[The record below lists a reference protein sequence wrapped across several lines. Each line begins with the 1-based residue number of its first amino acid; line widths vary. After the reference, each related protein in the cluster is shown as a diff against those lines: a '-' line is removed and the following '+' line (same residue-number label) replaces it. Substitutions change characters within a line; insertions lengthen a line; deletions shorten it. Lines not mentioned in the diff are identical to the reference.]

1 MSKLT
6 KSLSDRNLFGVC
18 GGLSNY
24 TGIDV
29 SLIRILFVVGAICT
43 GSIVLWVYLILALVL
58 PNEK

>member
-18 GGLSNY
+18 GGLSKY